1 MIKKKTFYNFGF
13 HCFGGGIGRRAGFK
27 IQFWQQS
34 VGSIPTRS
42 TIVKLFRLYLNNLT
56 SFEIMKRFNILFPL
70 IFVFCEAIIITFV
83 SSLMHYLTFSDWS
96 YYNLLIVIFWIIAVI
111 YTKSYNIG
119 RGVSYVN
126 TIYTALKSIFIL
138 FSVVAIGN
146 LFVNNSPFSIK
157 SIFFALSIF
166 TSSILSFRILTHFIL
181 DRYRSYGGNI
191 TNVAIF
197 GYDKMGK
204 NFFKTIKQNPHLGYR
219 SNGIFSYKLK
229 KNKINDIPNLGTFD
243 NFYKSYS
250 QFQEI
255 YMSSKI
261 PIKNQ
266 QKLIDF
272 CDKNFVPVKLLPEL
286 VNYEYKNFF
295 IKKFYNI
302 PVIDINML
310 PLDMWY
316 NKILKRIF
324 DIIFSLL
331 VLTFFVSWM
340 YVIFGIIIKTQSRGP
355 VLFKQRRHGIGGSI
369 FYCYKFRT
377 MVVNNEEDT
386 KFADNKDSRLTKFG
400 KFLRISALDE
410 MPQFLNVLIGDMS
423 VVGPRPHP
431 IKLND
436 QFSSKV
442 NKFSK
447 RHQFKPGITGLAQI
461 QGYRGKIYGFYDMS
475 SRVKLDRYYFKNWSI
490 FFDLKICFKT
500 VLGIMKIA

>member
-1 MIKKKTFYNFGF
+1 M
-13 HCFGGGIGRRAGFK
+13 R
-27 IQFWQQS
+27 
-34 VGSIPTRS
+34 
-42 TIVKLFRLYLNNLT
+42 
-56 SFEIMKRFNILFPL
+56 RFNIIFPV
-70 IFVFCEAIIITFV
+70 IFVLCEAIIITFV
-83 SSLMHYLTFSDWS
+83 SSLMHYLTFSTWS
-96 YYNLLIVIFWIIAVI
+96 SYNTLIVILWLIIVT

-119 RGVSYVN
+119 RGVSYLN
-126 TIYTALKSIFIL
+126 TVRLTLKSIFIL
-138 FSVVAIGN
+138 FSIVAIGN
-146 LFVNNSPFSIK
+146 LFVNYYTFSIK

-166 TSSILSFRILTHFIL
+166 TASIITFRMLTHFIL
-181 DRYRSYGGNI
+181 DSYRSYGGNI

-204 NFFKTIKQNPHLGYR
+204 NFFKTVKQNPHLGYR
-219 SNGIFSYKLK
+219 SNGIFSYEHK
-229 KNKINDIPNLGTFD
+229 KNKINDIPNLGSLD
-243 NFYKSYS
+243 AFYNNYT

-255 YMSSKI
+255 FISTKL
-261 PIKNQ
+261 PFTC
-266 QKLIDF
+266 QKELIDF
-272 CDKNFVPVKLLPEL
+272 CDKKFIPVKLLPEL
-286 VNYEYKNFF
+286 VNHEFKNFF

-302 PVIDINML
+302 PVIDINLL
-310 PLDMWY
+310 PLDLWY
-316 NKILKRIF
+316 NQLLKRIF
-324 DIIFSLL
+324 DIIFSLF

-355 VLFKQRRHGIGGSI
+355 VLFKQRRHGIGGNI

-442 NKFSK
+442 DKFSK

-500 VLGIMKIA
+500 VLGILKYNLK